1 MCQERSQGSMH
12 NSPEFDVLII
22 GGGAAGLS
30 CALVIGSAL
39 EKPFAKNKKAGIILH
54 QKASHLNS
62 ALLNNVFGIPPGAKG
77 SDLLKEGANHLKN
90 LYPEMDQISGEK
102 VKEIREVEDR
112 FRVITNRNEYFSKS
126 IVVAIGY
133 TSPFRISGLEDY
145 LIPHKK
151 AKISKNRLQLKNED
165 HLVKPGL
172 YVAGTLA
179 GWRSQYSIA
188 TGSGAAVATD
198 ILTEWNDGAHT
209 KVHDKLS

>member
-1 MCQERSQGSMH
+1 MDKSQ
-12 NSPEFDVLII
+12 EFDLMII

-30 CALVIGSAL
+30 CALVIGSGL
-39 EKPFAKNKKAGIILH
+39 EKSYAENKKVGIILH

-62 ALLNNVFGIPPGAKG
+62 ALLNNVFGISPGVKG
-77 SDLLKEGANHLKN
+77 GDLLKQGKDHLSQ
-90 LYPEMDQISGEK
+90 LYPKVEQISGEK
-102 VKEIREVEDR
+102 VKEIREVEDS
-112 FRVITNRNEYFSKS
+112 FKIITNKAEYFSKT

-151 AKISKNRLQLKNED
+151 AKLSKNRVQLKNED

-198 ILTEWNDGAHT
+198 ILTEWNDGEHT
-209 KVHDKLS
+209 KVHDKLT